1 LSLFNE
7 LKRRNVLRAGIAYL
21 AGAWLLI
28 QIAETI
34 FPLFGF
40 GDTPARIVVILLSIA
55 FVPVLIFAWAFE
67 LTSEGIKK
75 ESEVDRTQSFT
86 PNSVRKFDR
95 AIMIVLALALGY
107 FAVDK
112 FVLSESR
119 EAIIAETARQEG
131 RSETLMG
138 FYGEKSIVVLP
149 FVNMSSDVEQEYFSD
164 GISEELL
171 NLLAKIPELRVIS
184 RTSAFSFKGQNLEIP
199 EIAKKLNVSH
209 VLEGSVRK
217 AGNTIRITAQLIDA
231 RSDMHLWSR
240 TYDRDLKDIF
250 AIQDE
255 VAASVVDE
263 LEISLLSDLPKVRE
277 TDPEAYALFL
287 QARFFIG
294 QVATEE
300 STLTAIELLKQALE
314 IDDTY
319 VPAWVLLANANG
331 NMMNWDA
338 LPLEEAE
345 VRARAAIQSG
355 FEVDPNDPAV
365 LGLLGLHKITLD
377 NDIPGSVP
385 YLRRALELD
394 PLNYLALENTE
405 VLFFYLG
412 RYDES
417 VSILEYLLNL
427 EPLNIIF
434 RANLIAPY
442 CAAGRFQD
450 ALELAEAI
458 HEAQPDKSAF
468 AFWEPYLKLRLGDAQ
483 GALEAATHMQPPESR
498 LVITA
503 QAYHELGNKQEFESA
518 FTELLSL
525 VESNP
530 ESAFFMALL
539 YAYLGDTDAAFNWL
553 DRADAIGSLSV
564 MPYDMYYSNLH
575 DDPRWSALQARRG
588 ISLEQ
593 LDAIEF
599 EVNLPV
605 KE

>member
-1 LSLFNE
+1 MSLFNE
-7 LKRRNVLRAGIAYL
+7 LKRRNVLRAGVAYL

-75 ESEVDRTQSFT
+75 ESEVDRTQSFIT
-86 PNSVRKFDR
+86 NSARKFDR
-95 AIMIVLALALGY
+95 AIMVVLALALGY

-131 RSETLMG
+131 RSETLVE
-138 FYGEKSIVVLP
+138 FYGEKSIAVLP
-149 FVNMSSDVEQEYFSD
+149 FVNMSSDIEQEYFSD

-199 EIAKKLNVSH
+199 EIAQQLNVSH

-217 AGNTIRITAQLIDA
+217 AGNTVRITAQLIDA

-263 LEISLLSDLPKVRE
+263 LKISLLRDLPKVRE

-300 STLTAIELLKQALE
+300 STLKAIELLKKALE
-314 IDDTY
+314 IDDSY
-319 VPAWVLLANANG
+319 VPAWVYLATAYG

-338 LPLEEAE
+338 LPKKEAE
-345 VRARAAIQSG
+345 ERARAAIQQG

-365 LGLLGLHKITLD
+365 LGKLGFHKIALD

-385 YLRRALELD
+385 YLRRALEVD
-394 PLNYLALENTE
+394 PLNYQALESTE

-417 VSILEYLLNL
+417 VSILEYLLTL

-434 RANLIAPY
+434 REKLIAPY

-458 HEAQPDKSAF
+458 HEAQPDNPGY
-468 AFWEPYLKLRLGDAQ
+468 AFWEPYLKLRLGDAR

-498 LVITA
+498 LVTTA
-503 QAYHELGNKQEFESA
+503 LAYHELGNKQEFESA
-518 FTELLSL
+518 FSELLSL

-539 YAYLGDTDAAFNWL
+539 YAYLGDKDAAFNWL
-553 DRADAIGSLSV
+553 DRVDATDSIFLH
-564 MPYDMYYSNLH
+564 PYDMYYSSLH
-575 DDPRWSALQARRG
+575 DDPRWSASQARRG
-588 ISLEQ
+588 VSLEE

-599 EVNLPV
+599 EVNLPL

>member
-1 LSLFNE
+1 LSIFNE
-7 LKRRNVLRAGIAYL
+7 LKRRNVLRAGVAYL

-28 QIAETI
+28 QVAETI
-34 FPLFGF
+34 FPLFGL
-40 GDTPARIVVILLSIA
+40 GYNPARILVILLSIA
-55 FVPVLIFAWAFE
+55 FVPVLIFAWTFE
-67 LTSEGIKK
+67 LTSQGIKK

-86 PNSVRKFDR
+86 PNSDKKFDR
-95 AIMIVLALALGY
+95 AIMVVLALALGY

-131 RSETLMG
+131 RSETLVE
-138 FYGEKSIVVLP
+138 FYGEKSIAVLP

-199 EIAKKLNVSH
+199 EIAQHLNVSH

-255 VAASVVDE
+255 VAASVVEE
-263 LEISLLSDLPKVRE
+263 LKVSLLSDLPKVRE

-300 STLTAIELLKQALE
+300 STLKAIELLEQALE

-319 VPAWVLLANANG
+319 VPAWVFLAIANG
-331 NMMNWDA
+331 NMMTWDA
-338 LPLEEAE
+338 LPQEEAE
-345 VRARAAIQSG
+345 VRSRAAIQRG

-365 LGLLGLHKITLD
+365 LGLLGLHKIPLD

-385 YLRRALELD
+385 YLRRALEVD
-394 PLNYLALENTE
+394 PHNYLALENTE
-405 VLFFYLG
+405 VLLFYLG

-417 VSILEYLLNL
+417 VSILEYLLTL

-458 HEAQPDKSAF
+458 HEAQPENFAY
-468 AFWEPYLKLRLGDAQ
+468 AFWEPYLKLRLGDAR
-483 GALEAATHMQPPESR
+483 GALEAATRMQPLESR

-503 QAYHELGNKQEFESA
+503 QAHHALGNKQEFESVL
-518 FTELLSL
+518 TELLSL

-530 ESAFFMALL
+530 ESALFMALL

-553 DRADAIGSLSV
+553 DRADAAGSLNV

-575 DDPRWSALQARRG
+575 NDPRWSALQARRG